1 MWVTFQEIMQMTIF
15 VFHSIKV
22 WKINAHWQAYFY
34 WILITALVFQY
45 WLNLEYD
52 DLFHWQREKKKNCN
66 FCCSLLGFFLFWKLF
81 DYTACLNY
89 IDHWHYVL
97 PPLFFFLLVVLV
109 PLLKS
114 IFCYSL
120 NRQGIAHLTDDFVE
134 QQCDSPVLNVDMEYG
149 YCTVGSLLRLILLS
163 LVFEKSVANVV

>member
-1 MWVTFQEIMQMTIF
+1 MMIY
-15 VFHSIKV
+15 SIG
-22 WKINAHWQAYFY
+22 IWQNLSLFY
-34 WILITALVFQY
+34 CLKK
-45 WLNLEYD
+45 
-52 DLFHWQREKKKNCN
+52 REKEKLQ
-66 FCCSLLGFFLFWKLF
+66 LLLFLVRLFSFFLFWKLF

-109 PLLKS
+109 PLLKN
-114 IFCYSL
+114 IFCFSL

-134 QQCDSPVLNVDMEYG
+134 QQCDSPVLNVDMEYD
-149 YCTVGSLLRLILLS
+149 YCIVGPLLSLFLLS

>member
-1 MWVTFQEIMQMTIF
+1 MIIY
-15 VFHSIKV
+15 SIG
-22 WKINAHWQAYFY
+22 IWQNLSLFY
-34 WILITALVFQY
+34 CLKK
-45 WLNLEYD
+45 
-52 DLFHWQREKKKNCN
+52 REKEKLQ
-66 FCCSLLGFFLFWKLF
+66 LLLFLVRFFSFFLFWKLF

-114 IFCYSL
+114 IFYYSL

-134 QQCDSPVLNVDMEYG
+134 QQCDSPVLNVDKEYDYWLYRRFPTPFDSSFPSFWEKCCKCG
-149 YCTVGSLLRLILLS
+149 VVVALVHYLLKKLLRRNYVLLVTQS
-163 LVFEKSVANVV
+163 LVRVP